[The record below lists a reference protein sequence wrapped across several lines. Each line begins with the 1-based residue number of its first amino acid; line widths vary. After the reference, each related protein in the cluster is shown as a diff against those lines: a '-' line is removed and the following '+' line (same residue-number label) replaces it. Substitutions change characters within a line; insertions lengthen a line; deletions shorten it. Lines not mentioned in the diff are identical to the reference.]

1 VGSSAI
7 LLALVSVA
15 VFFVGLWLGL
25 RQGRAQ
31 SEAQLEQL
39 RANEARQASE
49 LVALRSNLDRVQ
61 AESAARAGFE
71 SLAAERD
78 KQIGQ
83 LAADRDRL
91 REDLDAKTAVE
102 RNLAARVK
110 ELEAELRSERENLP
124 EKLALLQAA
133 EKTLANHF
141 QTLAGDILEKK
152 STAFSETNKT
162 ELGTLINPLREQLRD
177 FREKVEKA
185 ERENLV
191 GRTELK
197 SELKNLRDLND
208 QLSAEAHALA
218 NALTRDTSEQGHWG
232 ELVLLDIL
240 EDCGLKRGLHYTYQQ
255 TFDVD
260 GEDGLREER
269 RRTDVVMR
277 FPEGRSLVIDSKV
290 TLTAH
295 KDYVAATDEATRQK
309 ALDAMLDSIR
319 RHMQGLASKNYQELL
334 GERSPDYVVLFAPI
348 EAAYLLAVQRDPKL
362 ITDGYK
368 KRVLIAGPTTILH
381 IAKIVDDLWRNEDR
395 AKSLKQ
401 IGHRARLLFEEFTRF
416 VDELEKMRTAI
427 LRAGVEIRNAEE
439 SHNDAIKRLTSG
451 RGNLVSQADLLGK
464 LGEKSAKRIAPRV
477 LEMAEEDELESDLLL
492 ADGEEANEQ

>member
-1 VGSSAI
+1 MGSSAI
-7 LLALVSVA
+7 LLALVAVG
-15 VFFVGLWLGL
+15 VFFLGLWLGL
-25 RQGRAQ
+25 RQGRAE
-31 SEAQLEQL
+31 SRAQLDQS
-39 RANEARQASE
+39 RTNEARQASE
-49 LVALRSNLDRVQ
+49 ATYLHANLERAQ
-61 AESAARAGFE
+61 AASAARAGFE
-71 SLAAERD
+71 SLAAERER
-78 KQIGQ
+78 QIAQ
-83 LAADRDRL
+83 LAAERDRL
-91 REDLDAKTAVE
+91 REDLNAKTATE
-102 RNLAARVK
+102 SALSARVK
-110 ELEAELRSERENLP
+110 ELEADLRNERQNLA
-124 EKLALLQAA
+124 EKLALLEAA
-133 EKTLANHF
+133 KQTLANQF
-141 QTLAGDILEKK
+141 QALAGDILERK
-152 STAFSETNKT
+152 SKAFSETNQN
-162 ELGTLINPLREQLRD
+162 ELGTLLNPLREQLKD

-185 ERENLV
+185 EQENLV

-208 QLSAEAHALA
+208 QLSAEAHALT

-240 EDCGLKRGLHYTYQQ
+240 EDCGLRRGIHYTYQQ

-269 RRTDVVMR
+269 KRTDVVMR

-295 KDYVAATDEATRQK
+295 KEYVAATDEATRQK

-319 RHMQGLASKNYQELL
+319 RHMQGLASKNYHELL

-348 EAAYLLAVQRDPKL
+348 EAAYLLAVQKDPKL

-416 VDELEKMRTAI
+416 VDELEKMRTSI
-427 LRAGVEIRNAEE
+427 LKAGVEIRNAEE
-439 SHNDAIKRLTSG
+439 SHNDAIRRLTSG

-464 LGEKSAKRIAPRV
+464 LGEKSAKRIATRV

-492 ADGEEANEQ
+492 TDGEEVGES